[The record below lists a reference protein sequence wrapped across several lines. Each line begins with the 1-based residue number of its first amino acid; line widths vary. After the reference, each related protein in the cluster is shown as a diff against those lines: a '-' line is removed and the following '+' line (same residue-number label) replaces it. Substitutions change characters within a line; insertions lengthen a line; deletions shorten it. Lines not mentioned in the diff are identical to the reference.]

1 MTTPLKSASAPSV
14 ELELAGTADESIAVT
29 SGQRPTTRARRDL
42 ASYERGILHYPDA
55 IRDRVRWLIGYWLE
69 KCQASHSALRAIGCK
84 AGWDKSDEYYY
95 NLLGGYNFKNTAG
108 SWKQGGKAWS
118 EFMEIYSAV
127 RRYAEQAEKQG
138 RVQFIE
144 TPTYRCI
151 ADFITARRSLN
162 AVCKF
167 GGIMHPTGAQTTACL
182 KNYALLNNH
191 GAVTRVECPA
201 NKRLTTLQIKVASC
215 YKVQLSDLRLSHSRE
230 AAVRDNVNESR
241 TIIFD
246 NAQNLYIDGKG
257 WDQPMFNW
265 LLELQEDT
273 QFTPI
278 LNFTTDFADKLTAG
292 RAAGYFEQFVGRMGG
307 MNDVLRLPD
316 YMPEADLRVVARAF
330 GAESKGGLDIITRW
344 SKEPGRCRIV
354 FQRLQRA
361 QEFARLDQRER
372 ITIADL
378 QEANDFIPPA
388 IGSDIEHEEA

>member
-1 MTTPLKSASAPSV
+1 MSGTTTTTRTGSALEV
-14 ELELAGTADESIAVT
+14 ETVT
-29 SGQRPTTRARRDL
+29 GEASLVVSSGQGPTARARRDL
-42 ASYERGILHYPDA
+42 ASYERGILHYPEA

-69 KCQASHSALRAIGCK
+69 KCQGSHSALRAIGCK

-95 NLLGGYNFKNTAG
+95 NLLGGYNFKTPTG
-108 SWKQGGKAWS
+108 SWKEGGKAWG
-118 EFMEIYSAV
+118 EFMEIYAAV
-127 RRYAEQAEKQG
+127 RRYAEQAERQG

-144 TPTYRCI
+144 TPTYHCI
-151 ADFITARRSLN
+151 ANFITARRALN

-167 GGIMHPTGAQTTACL
+167 GGIMHPTGAQSTACI
-182 KNYALLNNH
+182 KHYVTLNNH

-201 NKRLTTLQIKVASC
+201 NKRLSTLQTKVAANF
-215 YKVQLSDLRLSHSRE
+215 KVNESDLRLGYKRE
-230 AAVRDNVNESR
+230 AAIRDNVNESR

-273 QFTPI
+273 GFTPI

-307 MNDVLRLPD
+307 MKDVLTLPD
-316 YMPEADLRVVARAF
+316 YMPDADLRCIARAF
-330 GAESKGGLDIITRW
+330 GVKAEAGIEMMSKW
-344 SKEPGRCRIV
+344 SRQQGRCRIL

-361 QEFARLDQRER
+361 QEFARLDGRDR
-372 ITIADL
+372 ITVADL
-378 QEANDFIPPA
+378 QEAHDYTPPA
-388 IGSDIEHEEA
+388 IGSDNQGEE